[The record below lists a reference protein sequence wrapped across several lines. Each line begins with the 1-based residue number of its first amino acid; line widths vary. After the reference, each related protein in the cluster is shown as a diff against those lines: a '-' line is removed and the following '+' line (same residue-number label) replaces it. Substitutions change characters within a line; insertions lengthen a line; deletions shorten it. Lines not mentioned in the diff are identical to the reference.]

1 MNKIESVLHR
11 ESTVH
16 SMVEYV
22 DTSIM
27 AQLGTPDMRTV
38 IQYALTYP
46 ERLPLDIPTLD
57 FKSRLNLAF
66 EPMNDRRYP
75 FMKLVYEVMD
85 SGHTMPAVM
94 NAANEYAVHQFLQG
108 KIKFLEIEDLVFDA
122 VQHHKMIEN
131 PTLEDIL
138 YVDEV
143 YKRGEQI
150 Q

>member
-1 MNKIESVLHR
+1 
-11 ESTVH
+11 
-16 SMVEYV
+16 
-22 DTSIM
+22 
-27 AQLGTPDMRTV
+27 
-38 IQYALTYP
+38 
-46 ERLPLDIPTLD
+46 
-57 FKSRLNLAF
+57 
-66 EPMNDRRYP
+66 
-75 FMKLVYEVMD
+75 
-85 SGHTMPAVM
+85 M

-131 PTLEDIL
+131 PTLDDIL